1 MEDTIVAFRLHCVTG
16 SYASAWAGVFAG
28 AVLLLLT

>member
-1 MEDTIVAFRLHCVTG
+1 MEDTIVAFRLHCADCRH
-16 SYASAWAGVFAG
+16 ASAYVGVFAG